1 MGQKVKAL
9 FANEVLITELKSTA
23 NLSGEYLGA
32 NLSISS
38 DTLEAYYQYSKFKYE
53 CGVYEEAATMLG
65 NFLSVVQ
72 LQSYSVLGALWGR
85 LACRILQA
93 SWEQSLQG
101 FMAVKE
107 AIENRNIAPQDQL
120 FQRAWLLHWS
130 LFVFLNQR
138 DGHDAHSDFLSDKY
152 YLQTLENLC
161 PWMLRYY
168 ALSVIV
174 GSKRKDRMMELLTEI
189 QSLKHV
195 YSDPITEFI
204 EALFDRF
211 DFDLAQ
217 QKLKESQVIVR
228 NDFFMQIHADK
239 FIQEARLII
248 CEVYCTINRR
258 VDLSSL
264 AQKLELTEE
273 EAEKWM
279 VDMVQ
284 KSTMNATLNACIDS
298 SGKQVIMSPPSKVG
312 QQDVVERTRDLT
324 VRSSMLTSNI
334 DSLLTEQGFYLRNRS

>member
-1 MGQKVKAL
+1 MG
-9 FANEVLITELKSTA
+9 
-23 NLSGEYLGA
+23 
-32 NLSISS
+32 
-38 DTLEAYYQYSKFKYE
+38 
-53 CGVYEEAATMLG
+53 
-65 NFLSVVQ
+65 
-72 LQSYSVLGALWGR
+72 VLGALWGR

-93 SWEQSLQG
+93 NWEQSLPD
-101 FMAVKE
+101 FLAVKD
-107 AIENRNIAPQDQL
+107 AIENRSIAPQDQL

-138 DGHDAHSDFLSDKY
+138 DGYDAHSDFFSDKSY
-152 YLQTLENLC
+152 MQTLENLC

-168 ALSVIV
+168 ALSVII
-174 GSKRKDRMMELLTEI
+174 GSKRKNQIRDLLMEI

-195 YSDPITEFI
+195 YSDPITEFV

-217 QKLKESQVIVR
+217 RKLKESQEIVKH
-228 NDFFMQIHADK
+228 DFFVHIHADK
-239 FIQEARLII
+239 FMQEARLVI
-248 CEVYCTINRR
+248 CEVYCTVNRQ

-284 KSTMNATLNACIDS
+284 KSTVNATLNACIDS
-298 SGKQVIMSPPSKVG
+298 AGRQVIMSPPTKVG

-334 DSLLTEQGFYLRNRS
+334 DSLLGEQGFYLRNRS